1 MIELKFDDRK
11 VIVNPELTI
20 EKYQIIQKDI
30 NRYTRPSEVLAL
42 FLDIT
47 VDELNTLPVDSIKF
61 VEGLLNMSLTP
72 AQTDIIFTFRHNG
85 KLYGLEN
92 DWGNIRWGQ
101 YVDMEVYSQPD
112 KIQDSIHIIMA
123 LMYRE
128 VKIEKGTKYTL
139 VPFDSK
145 TVLQRA
151 EEFKTLPINFWF
163 GCANFFFLI
172 SKEYISLIS
181 TYSKVRL
188 TMARLM
194 EPILKI
200 LPTWLHP
207 KPLPDITLSLPM
219 NLQTEISQ
227 KLNQL
232 KT

>member
-11 VIVNPELTI
+11 IIVNPELTI
-20 EKYQIIQKDI
+20 EKYQKIHKDVS
-30 NRYTRPSEVLAL
+30 RYTKPSEVLAL
-42 FLDIT
+42 FLGIT

-61 VEGLLNMSLTP
+61 VEGLLNISLTP
-72 AQTDIIFTFRHNG
+72 AQTDIVFTFRHNG

-128 VKIEKGTKYTL
+128 VKIDKNKSYTI
-139 VPFDSK
+139 VQFDSK
-145 TVLQRA
+145 SVMQRA
-151 EEFKTLPINFWF
+151 EEFKTIPINFWF

-188 TMARLM
+188 KIERLM
-194 EPILKI
+194 QPILKI

-207 KPLPDITLSLPM
+207 KPLPDITLNLPM
-219 NLQTEISQ
+219 NSQIEISQ
-227 KLNQL
+227 RLNQL